1 MLSDNV
7 IKLLKNNDNRTDSD
21 IEKVREFYRFLTGDD
36 MPDKISIG
44 KGHVPKMSE
53 KKAFSIIW
61 YLQEH
66 LSIFPDTIERCSVC
80 GELFDTNSEGI
91 YWETKGKHYCGCCC
105 DIVPY
110 NYDRGRR

>member
-1 MLSDNV
+1 MYDE

-21 IEKVREFYRFLTGDD
+21 IEKVREFYRFLTGEET
-36 MPDKISIG
+36 PEKISIV
-44 KGHVPKMSE
+44 KGYKPKMSE

-66 LSIFPDTIERCSVC
+66 LSIFPDNIERCDIC

-91 YWETKGKHYCGCCC
+91 YWETKGKNYCGAC
-105 DIVPY
+105 DYLVPQ
-110 NYDRGRR
+110 NYDRGKR